1 MKKST
6 FVAMILGTI
15 GGVLF
20 ALRMCMALISEWNAF
35 TPGVVMGVAGIFVGL
50 VAVIVWRRMEGKQPV
65 QVNGKTFATIV
76 LGIVGALVMGVG
88 MCMVMVGNMLVSGVI
103 IGLIGITAL
112 LALIPLCKGLK

>member
-15 GGVLF
+15 SGVLF
-20 ALRMCMALISEWNAF
+20 ALGMCMALISEWNAF
-35 TPGVVMGVAGIFVGL
+35 TPGVVMGVAGILVGL

-65 QVNGKTFATIV
+65 QLNGKTFATIV

-88 MCMVMVGNMLVSGVI
+88 MCMVMVWNMLVSGVI